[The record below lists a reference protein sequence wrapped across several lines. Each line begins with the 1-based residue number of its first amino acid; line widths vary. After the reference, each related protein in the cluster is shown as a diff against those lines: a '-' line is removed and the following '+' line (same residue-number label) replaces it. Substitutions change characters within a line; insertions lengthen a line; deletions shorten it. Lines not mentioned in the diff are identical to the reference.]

1 MVPEVK
7 FKKKRV
13 MKKIELIAKLEG
25 AKELTSVVSIDL
37 VIAALGMLEPEVKV
51 EKVFGMSQELADEI
65 SSKIERCLDNNSSD
79 LVDTDSAEFSL
90 NYSNCIELDRVDLNV
105 YDTMSHIN
113 ACLEE
118 FIVEEDE
125 DEVTPE
131 LHPEDEQTLEQQ
143 FDIDPADDD
152 LPE

>member
-1 MVPEVK
+1 
-7 FKKKRV
+7 

-65 SSKIERCLDNNSSD
+65 SAKIERCLDNYASD
-79 LVDTDSAEFSL
+79 LVDTDSACFEI
-90 NYSNCIELDRVDLNV
+90 NYSNTIELSEANIDV

-113 ACLEE
+113 AVLEN
-118 FIVEEDE
+118 FIVEQDEEEDE
-125 DEVTPE
+125 
-131 LHPEDEQTLEQQ
+131 EQTIEQLL
-143 FDIDPADDD
+143 DIDPADDD